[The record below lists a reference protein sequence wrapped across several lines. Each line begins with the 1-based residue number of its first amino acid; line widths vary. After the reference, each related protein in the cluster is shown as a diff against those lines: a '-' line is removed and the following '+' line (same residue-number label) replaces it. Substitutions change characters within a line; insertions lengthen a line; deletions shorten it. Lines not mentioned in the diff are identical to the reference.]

1 MKVLHLP
8 IGGQMTVVC
17 PALRGIGVE
26 ATSVHFRQG
35 KLHFVPDLCLNLEKR
50 SEEVAAQMSKQFFE
64 EAVKRYDVFHF
75 HFGQTFFPD
84 GSDLPYLK
92 KKGKK
97 LVIQHRGSDVR
108 RLSVALKMKNPFV
121 RIKKGRRMKE
131 EYIRE
136 RLTMLSRYIDH
147 AIVADY
153 ELYPYIS
160 GYYKHIHV
168 IPNAVEL
175 SRFKPKYPSRMNKRP
190 LIVHAPTNTNVKG
203 TEFVLAAIKK
213 LKEKGYRFD
222 FRLVQKLKHAD
233 ALKLY
238 RSADIVIDQL
248 NIGTY
253 GVLSL
258 EAMAYGKPV
267 ICYVNKNLLDKYPS
281 KLPIINGNPENV
293 YRRIR
298 RLIKDPVMR
307 HDIGKQS
314 RSYVAQ
320 NHDAA
325 HIARRL
331 SDLYASL

>member
-1 MKVLHLP
+1 MRVLHLP
-8 IGGQMTVVC
+8 IGGQMTVIC
-17 PALRGIGVE
+17 PALRRIGID
-26 ATSVHFRQG
+26 AQSVHFRQG
-35 KLHFVPDLCLNLEKR
+35 KLHFVPDLCLNLER
-50 SEEVAAQMSKQFFE
+50 YSDEEAANKSNSFFE
-64 EAVKRYDVFHF
+64 EAVKRFDVFHF

-92 KKGKK
+92 QKGKK
-97 LVIQHRGSDVR
+97 VVVQHRGSDVR
-108 RLSVALKMKNPFV
+108 RLSVAQEMKNPFA
-121 RIKKGRRMKE
+121 RIKKGKRMKE
-131 EYIRE
+131 EYIQE

-175 SRFKPKYPSRMNKRP
+175 SRFKPKYPSRGNKRP
-190 LIVHAPTNTNVKG
+190 LIVHAPTNTNIKG

-213 LKEKGYRFD
+213 LKEKGYSFD

-238 RSADIVIDQL
+238 RAADIVIDQL

-267 ICYVNKNLLDKYPS
+267 ICYVNKNLLDKYPP

-298 RLIKDPVMR
+298 RLIKDPAMR
-307 HDIGKQS
+307 HDIGRQS
-314 RSYVAQ
+314 RTYVAL
-320 NHDAA
+320 NHDVTHVAK
-325 HIARRL
+325 RL
-331 SDLYASL
+331 AKLYASL